1 MYRLQQGVAAAACV
15 AVCAVFSGSASA
27 AIIISYG
34 GNTISPGGTGILD
47 VLISSDAADA
57 TPDTLDLF
65 SGHFRITPIGGA
77 VSNGLQF
84 DAVQVDLPLLPAPTP
99 PYVFSGNSVG
109 ENFGGPVGLVS
120 TVMNSNDT
128 FIGGDGTFSGSGIPL
143 SISSGTFLLFR
154 LNLDATLANLGDQFT
169 VSLINDGDTEFLEP
183 QPGFANLSLSASS
196 FDPNTITAVP
206 EPSSGIMLLL
216 AVLGIGI
223 VRQRQHQALK

>member
-169 VSLINDGDTEFLEP
+169 VSLINDGDTEFSDP
-183 QPGFANLSLSASS
+183 MFATLSLSPSS